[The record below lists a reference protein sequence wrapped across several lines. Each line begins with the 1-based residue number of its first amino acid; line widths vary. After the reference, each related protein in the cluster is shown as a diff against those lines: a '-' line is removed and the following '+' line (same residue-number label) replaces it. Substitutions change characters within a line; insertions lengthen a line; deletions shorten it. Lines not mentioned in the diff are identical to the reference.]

1 MKFKQS
7 DFIKIINAKE
17 NNLKSISV
25 DIPKNKLVIITG
37 VSGSGKS
44 SLAFDVIYNEGRRR
58 YVDSLSTYARQFLGG
73 TSRPDVESIEGLSPS
88 IAIDQ
93 KTTSNNPRS
102 TVGTITE
109 IYDFYRLL
117 FAKIGVPF
125 CPTHNIPIT
134 SQTNHEIMKQIF
146 KENLNHKIQILSPII
161 VGQKGSHEDVL
172 IKLKKD
178 GFLRVKINGKIL
190 RLEDEIILSKTKKH
204 YISIFLDRV
213 LVNEDNEDR
222 ILEAINL
229 AGQYSEGLIEIEDL
243 DLDNLE
249 LYSKNFAC
257 KFGDF
262 QIPKIETRMFSFN
275 SPIGACNEC
284 NGLGFRKRVTWD
296 SIVTNENF
304 SILEGGLKYFPINS
318 QKGLDW
324 QQFLILLKYQK
335 IDINKSLKD
344 YTDKE
349 KEVVL
354 YGSNDIVDVELE
366 SSNGHIH
373 KTTKQLEGIATTIER
388 RHLSTSSQSAREWY
402 EKFLHKTTC
411 TACEGKRLNQQA
423 LSIKIM
429 GQDIYEVTKMS
440 INDAYEWI
448 DALKLTQEQKQIAE
462 LVTKEIK
469 ARLTFL
475 KDVGLGYLTLNRTAG
490 TLSGGESQRI
500 RLATQIGS
508 KLTGVTYVLDEPS
521 IGLHQKD
528 NARLINS
535 LKNIRDLGN
544 NVIVVEHD
552 EETMLE
558 ADHIIDIGP
567 LAGKDGG
574 EIIAEGTPQQIMDNP
589 NSLTGRFLSGK
600 ETIEY
605 SSKRRKGNGKELE
618 IIGARENNLKHLNVK
633 IPLKQFVAITGLSG
647 SGKSTLINSILYLAI
662 KKELSRNGADILPGK
677 HSSIK
682 GIEHINKVINIS
694 QEPIGKTP
702 RSNPA
707 TYTSVFDNIR
717 DLFTETKEA
726 KIRGYKKGRFSFN
739 VNGGRCEKCQGD
751 GLIKIPMHFLP
762 DVFVKCSECD
772 GKRYN
777 KETLQVKYKN
787 KSIADVLAMTVNEA
801 VDFFQAI
808 PQITHKLSF
817 LEKVGLGYITLGH
830 PSTLL
835 SGGEAQRIKLAT
847 YLQKKPTGKTLYILD
862 EPTTGLHNYDIKIL
876 LKILHEIVD
885 KGDSVI
891 VIEHNLDVIKTA
903 DYVIDLGP
911 EGGINGGRVVAKGT
925 PEEVAKNP
933 KSFTGMY
940 LKSYLK

>member
-411 TACEGKRLNQQA
+411 TTCEGKRLNQQA

-801 VDFFQAI
+801 IDFFQAI

-940 LKSYLK
+940 LKTYLK

>member
-190 RLEDEIILSKTKKH
+190 RLEDQIILSKTKKH

-344 YTDKE
+344 YTEKE
-349 KEVVL
+349 KAVVL

-702 RSNPA
+702 RSNPV

-801 VDFFQAI
+801 IDFFQAI